1 VADGA
6 TGAWWQNT
14 GTGSG
19 IGAAGGRLEAKIPVK
34 PGETL
39 EIVVGGT
46 PSLDYLERG
55 YGGYNGGGAGDFGSS
70 GSSYSYNFGG
80 GGGRFRHPR
89 GW

>member
-46 PSLDYLERG
+46 PSLD
-55 YGGYNGGGAGDFGSS
+55 
-70 GSSYSYNFGG
+70 
-80 GGGRFRHPR
+80 
-89 GW
+89 